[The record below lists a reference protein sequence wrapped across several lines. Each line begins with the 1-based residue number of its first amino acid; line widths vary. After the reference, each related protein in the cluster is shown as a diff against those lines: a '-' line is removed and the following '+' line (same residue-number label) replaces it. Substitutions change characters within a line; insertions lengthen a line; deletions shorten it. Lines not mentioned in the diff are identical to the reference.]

1 MGSRENGYI
10 NYGGYNANL
19 QGTYPSRQNYNIPPQ
34 TFGSGSIPM
43 MVHDTHSI
51 DLKCPNCMGNRI
63 LDNAN
68 MVLKCP
74 YCDSRE
80 VIPAELISD
89 YRRLFGIPEPAP
101 QFVQPSQPNSWQ
113 PVQQNYPPYYS
124 RPMGVPQGG
133 YVPYTKP
140 RKRRTLLWI
149 LGWLFIF
156 PLPLTILL
164 HRSRKLPAAVRYLL
178 IFIAWIIYF
187 NFNMMNM

>member
-34 TFGSGSIPM
+34 TFGSGNIPM

-89 YRRLFGIPEPAP
+89 
-101 QFVQPSQPNSWQ
+101 
-113 PVQQNYPPYYS
+113 
-124 RPMGVPQGG
+124 
-133 YVPYTKP
+133 
-140 RKRRTLLWI
+140 
-149 LGWLFIF
+149 
-156 PLPLTILL
+156 
-164 HRSRKLPAAVRYLL
+164 
-178 IFIAWIIYF
+178 
-187 NFNMMNM
+187 